1 MSLYIDV
8 SVDVFD
14 REQSTTLETDLG
26 EVVLGTPDL
35 MELKTRRKTV
45 NVSSNTG
52 GRRDEPVSLRRSEG
66 VGRESKRNKKGRSMV
81 AEERR
86 RRRQALKP
94 PASILKLRSGNSIS
108 VPESVFQTQIWELD
122 AQLTHLTV
130 SFWLFLQSSIISCF
144 SMSSCYFLITIM
156 CMVDYSFC

>member
-1 MSLYIDV
+1 MRYCFGERVRCCPRVSLYIDV

-14 REQSTTLETDLG
+14 REQSTALEADLG
-26 EVVLGTPDL
+26 EVVLGTADL

-81 AEERR
+81 AAERR

-94 PASILKLRSGNSIS
+94 PASILKLRSGHRYICARECPLCF
-108 VPESVFQTQIWELD
+108 VEQIL
-122 AQLTHLTV
+122 
-130 SFWLFLQSSIISCF
+130 SSGF
-144 SMSSCYFLITIM
+144 E
-156 CMVDYSFC
+156 